1 MKTNFFKSIL
11 VIAVFCIQFPLM
23 VTAQEVEKEIIPIYT
38 GSDIRYDDKMGFE
51 ELSFIVDESTIQ
63 TTEGVLRRLFCRA
76 PEGRSPLEIIR
87 NYEKAINDMGGAVI
101 FLSRNPKEIDI
112 DGQKFKDI
120 FSNNRMDRGLSTYHF
135 THTSFPNDITEYL
148 VGRIKFADTADV
160 YIIVAA
166 GRGAWA
172 SSENNRTF
180 YELITLEAEPMEMD
194 MVTAADIGTGLSIQ
208 GRIAIY
214 SIFFDIGKSEV
225 KGESADALKAIAEYL
240 NSNKAQRVLVVG
252 HTDNTGDFELNI
264 KLSGERA
271 EAVIEK
277 LVDEYAVDRNQLK
290 PYGIGSVSPVTS
302 NSTEVGRA
310 KNRRVEIVEQ

>member
-1 MKTNFFKSIL
+1 MKNLKNL
-11 VIAVFCIQFPLM
+11 KLLIAVCCMLFSRGVI
-23 VTAQEVEKEIIPIYT
+23 AQEVEKETIPIYT
-38 GSDIRYDDKMGFE
+38 GSDIRYDDKIGFE
-51 ELSFIVDESTIQ
+51 ELSFIINDSSVQ

-76 PEGRSPLEIIR
+76 PEERSPFEIIK
-87 NYEKAINDMGGAVI
+87 NYEKAIKDMGGTVI
-101 FLSRNPKEIDI
+101 FFSRNPNGIVIE
-112 DGQKFKDI
+112 GEKFKDV
-120 FSNNRMDRGLSTYHF
+120 FAKNRLDRGLSTSHY
-135 THTSFPNDITEYL
+135 THTSFPSDVTEYL
-148 VGRIKFADTADV
+148 VGKIKFADKDV
-160 YIIVAA
+160 YTIVAS
-166 GRGAWA
+166 GPGAWA
-172 SSENNRTF
+172 ASEHNRTF
-180 YELITLEAEPMEMD
+180 YELITLEVEPMEMD
-194 MVTAADIGTGLSIQ
+194 MVTAAGIETSLSIQ

-240 NSNKAQRVLVVG
+240 NSHKTQKVLVVG

-277 LVDEYAVDRNQLK
+277 LATEYAVDRNQLK

>member
-1 MKTNFFKSIL
+1 MKTIFFKSIL

-23 VTAQEVEKEIIPIYT
+23 VTAQEVEKEILPVYT

-76 PEGRSPLEIIR
+76 PEERSPLEIIR
-87 NYEKAINDMGGAVI
+87 NYEKAINDMGGDII

-112 DGQKFKDI
+112 EGQKFMDI
-120 FSNNRMDRGLSTYHF
+120 FSNNRKDRGMATSHF
-135 THTSFPNDITEYL
+135 THTSFPQEITEYL
-148 VGRIKFADTADV
+148 VGRIKFADKDV

-166 GRGAWA
+166 GPGAWA
-172 SSENNRTF
+172 ASEHNRTF
-180 YELITLEAEPMEMD
+180 YELITIEAEPMEMD
-194 MVTAADIGTGLSIQ
+194 MVTAADIETGLSIQ

-225 KGESADALKAIAEYL
+225 KEESADALKAIAEYL

-264 KLSGERA
+264 KLSEKRA